1 MSERV
6 PKTKSWVA
14 LYHKCVHE
22 FSSYTDVYLCVRLCL
37 CLCVFVCVC
46 VCVYV
51 CDLLSVFFSSL
62 FAPGYREAGR
72 KQSGAG
78 GVMERGGG
86 RGGGKKG
93 DRQIDGGHVGKKR
106 KN

>member
-1 MSERV
+1 M
-6 PKTKSWVA
+6 
-14 LYHKCVHE
+14 
-22 FSSYTDVYLCVRLCL
+22 
-37 CLCVFVCVC
+37 
-46 VCVYV
+46 
-51 CDLLSVFFSSL
+51 FFSSL

-78 GVMERGGG
+78 GVMEQEGG
-86 RGGGKKG
+86 RGGKWGGERGGEKKG